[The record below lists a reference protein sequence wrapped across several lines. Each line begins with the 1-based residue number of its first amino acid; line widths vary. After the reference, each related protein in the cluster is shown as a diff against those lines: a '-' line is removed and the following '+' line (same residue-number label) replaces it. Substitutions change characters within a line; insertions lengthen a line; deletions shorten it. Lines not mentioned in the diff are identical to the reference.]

1 MLAVLTLALVA
12 FAAILVAVSVNINDT
27 ADMSERRKYGA
38 SNFFLSPLLVMLA
51 IAAVCLALG
60 PGPPAS
66 KAGFSG
72 VSQAND
78 SADNG
83 ASFHVPF
90 NH

>member
-12 FAAILVAVSVNINDT
+12 FAAILLAASVNINDT
-27 ADMSERRKYGA
+27 ADVPGRRKYGA
-38 SNFFLSPLLVMLA
+38 SNIFLSPLLVMLA

-66 KAGFSG
+66 KTGSSG
-72 VSQAND
+72 VSRADN

-83 ASFHVPF
+83 ASFHIPF
-90 NH
+90 NP